1 MDQREQEMQ
10 KLAERLAA
18 YGLKLPESDL
28 AGLLPMIAELAASS
42 QALRRDRPYALEPLS
57 SFSLAPRKRA

>member
-1 MDQREQEMQ
+1 MDQREQELQ

-18 YGLKLPESDL
+18 HGLKMPEGDL
-28 AGLLPMIAELAASS
+28 AGLLPGILELEAGS

-57 SFSLAPRKRA
+57 AFSLVSRRKA